1 MRRRQLKRLWARLK
15 QLSTMQLTRE
25 ELLMKL
31 GAARDQS
38 RIAWRLAVIE
48 VAADSATF
56 SYRLDRNKLRQAR
69 SREGRY
75 LLRTNLVEE
84 DPAKL
89 WSHYLLL
96 VAVEEAFKNL
106 KSLPPRKAG
115 GDLAIRPVFH
125 QLEARIEAHIFIAFL
140 AYCLHVTLAR
150 RLHALAPGLTPRSVL
165 EKFAAVQMVD
175 VHLPTT
181 DGREL
186 VLTRY
191 TEPEPELNLLLNK
204 LKLDLPA
211 QPPPKITASAP
222 APPTPL

>member
-1 MRRRQLKRLWARLK
+1 VRLK
-15 QLSTMQLTRE
+15 QLSTMQLTRG
-25 ELLMKL
+25 ELLTKL

-38 RIAWRLAVIE
+38 RTAWRLVTIE
-48 VAADSATF
+48 IAADSATF
-56 SYRLDRNKLRQAR
+56 SYRLDRAKLRQTR

-75 LLRTNLVEE
+75 LLCTNLVEE

-106 KSLPPRKAG
+106 KSLPLRRR

-125 QLEARIEAHIFIAFL
+125 QREARIEAPVFIAFL
-140 AYCLHVTLAR
+140 AYCLHVTLSR
-150 RLHALAPGLTPRSVL
+150 RLHALAPGLTPRAVL
-165 EKFAAVQMVD
+165 EKFAAVQMID

-191 TEPEPELNLLLNK
+191 TEPEPELTLLLTK
-204 LKLDLPA
+204 LKLELPA
-211 QPPPKITASAP
+211 QPPPRITAGP
-222 APPTPL
+222 VPPIPL

>member
-1 MRRRQLKRLWARLK
+1 
-15 QLSTMQLTRE
+15 MQLTRE

-48 VAADSATF
+48 VATDTAPF
-56 SYRLDRNKLRQAR
+56 SYRLDRDKLRQAR

-75 LLRTNLVEE
+75 LLLTNLVEE

-106 KSLPPRKAG
+106 KS
-115 GDLAIRPVFH
+115 DLAIRPVFH
-125 QLEARIEAHIFIAFL
+125 QLEARVEAHVFIAFL

-150 RLHALAPGLTPRSVL
+150 RLHALAPGLTPSSSR
-165 EKFAAVQMVD
+165 EKFAAMQLIN

-186 VLTRY
+186 LLTRY
-191 TEPEPELNLLLNK
+191 TEPEPDLSLLLTK

-211 QPPPKITASAP
+211 QPPPKITAASAS
-222 APPTPL
+222 PTSM

>member
-1 MRRRQLKRLWARLK
+1 M
-15 QLSTMQLTRE
+15 
-25 ELLMKL
+25 
-31 GAARDQS
+31 
-38 RIAWRLAVIE
+38 IE
-48 VAADSATF
+48 IAADNAAF
-56 SYRLDRNKLRQAR
+56 SYRLDRNRLRQAR

-106 KSLPPRKAG
+106 K

-125 QLEARIEAHIFIAFL
+125 QLEARVEAHVFIAFL

-150 RLHALAPGLTPRSVL
+150 RLHALAPRNVL
-165 EKFAAVQMVD
+165 EKFAAVQMID

-186 VLTRY
+186 LLSRY
-191 TEPEPELNLLLNK
+191 TEPEPELTLLLNK
-204 LKLDLPA
+204 LKLQLPA
-211 QPPPKITASAP
+211 QPPQNHRCARAAEP
-222 APPTPL
+222 AVVPTFRGRLQQF